1 MTAGQT
7 HRDSGVAGL
16 RGLGAV
22 GGPGETAG
30 LGTTASAI
38 TPASAHGAVADV
50 TGAASAKGAAE
61 PTAKEQRSLF
71 GEILDWML
79 APLLLLWPMSVALTW
94 LVAQSV
100 AGGPFDRD
108 LAEMAR
114 TVARQVEVVPGR
126 AGQPSATRLR
136 LPEVAAEVLR
146 ADDAE
151 KVYFQLLGARGEFVA
166 GERDLPVPDE
176 SPTAGQTLRLRD
188 DEVHADTVRVAYL
201 WLPSTGVPGESAPLV
216 QVAETLDKRSR
227 LATEIIKGVIVPQFV
242 VLPLAV
248 LLVWFALARGIQPLN
263 ELQQRIRRREA
274 HDLSPL
280 AERDVPEEVAPLV
293 SAINDLLGRLDQ
305 SMRSQKHFLAD
316 AAHQLKTPLAGLRM
330 QAELAQREI
339 DAGEHDPVALK
350 RSLQQIAH
358 ASEQAAHMVNQL
370 LAMARAEAKTGARPP
385 EPVDLAA
392 LARETVRD
400 FVPKAMDKRIDLG
413 YEGPGEQSTRSAPPP
428 PVPAAHVSLPGM
440 LGQPTLVRELVRN
453 LVDNALQYT
462 PAGGT
467 VTARVTDDPFGQV
480 VVLQVEDTGP
490 GIAEAE
496 RALVLQP
503 FYRAL
508 GTLVDGSG
516 LGLAIV
522 NEIAL
527 QHGAQLTITD
537 ARPRAMAAAQGLGP
551 GTLVTVRFALS
562 AAVGGAGLPAAGRA
576 QPGLPSVGLA

>member
-1 MTAGQT
+1 MLA
-7 HRDSGVAGL
+7 
-16 RGLGAV
+16 
-22 GGPGETAG
+22 
-30 LGTTASAI
+30 
-38 TPASAHGAVADV
+38 PAMPDAADP
-50 TGAASAKGAAE
+50 AQR
-61 PTAKEQRSLF
+61 PKEQRSLF

-79 APLLLLWPMSVALTW
+79 APLLVLWPMSVALTW
-94 LVAQSV
+94 LVAQNIASR
-100 AGGPFDRD
+100 PFDRD

-114 TVARQVEVVPGR
+114 TVARQVVIEPGSLEK
-126 AGQPSATRLR
+126 PSTVRLR

-151 KVYFQLLGARGEFVA
+151 KVFFQLLGARGELVA

-176 SPTAGQTLRLRD
+176 TVVVGQAMRYRD
-188 DEVHADTVRVAYL
+188 DEVNADSVRVAYL
-201 WLPSTGVPGESAPLV
+201 WLPPTGVPGEVPPLV

-248 LLVWFALARGIQPLN
+248 LLVWFALARGIKPLN

-274 HDLSPL
+274 NDLSPL

-339 DAGEHDPVALK
+339 DAGEHDPKALK
-350 RSLQQIAH
+350 RSLQHIAH
-358 ASEQAAHMVNQL
+358 SSERAAHIVNQL
-370 LAMARAEAKTGARPP
+370 LAMARAEATTLARPD
-385 EPVDLAA
+385 EAVDLAA

-400 FVPKAMDKRIDLG
+400 FVPKAMDKHIDLG
-413 YEGPGEQSTRSAPPP
+413 YEGPGQLDEDLDDAWMQQTQPGELDGPFRAASAAARP
-428 PVPAAHVSLPGM
+428 PAAAAAQTTM
-440 LGQPTLVRELVRN
+440 MGQPTLVRELVRN

-467 VTARVTDDPFGQV
+467 VTARVVDDPFGQV

-490 GIAEAE
+490 GIPEAE

-503 FYRAL
+503 FYRSL
-508 GTLVDGSG
+508 GTNVDGSG

-522 NEIAL
+522 NEIVA
-527 QHGAQLTITD
+527 QHGATMTIED
-537 ARPRAMAAAQGLGP
+537 ARPRAVAAAQGIGP
-551 GTLVTVRFALS
+551 GAVFTVRF
-562 AAVGGAGLPAAGRA
+562 GLGPRPAKASYKNPGPAAAAPVAG
-576 QPGLPSVGLA
+576 

>member
-1 MTAGQT
+1 MDANPP
-7 HRDSGVAGL
+7 R
-16 RGLGAV
+16 
-22 GGPGETAG
+22 
-30 LGTTASAI
+30 
-38 TPASAHGAVADV
+38 
-50 TGAASAKGAAE
+50 
-61 PTAKEQRSLF
+61 EQRSLF

-94 LVAQSV
+94 LVAQSI
-100 AGGPFDRD
+100 ASRPFDRD

-114 TVARQVEVVPGR
+114 TVARQVVVVPGSVEH
-126 AGQPSATRLR
+126 PSRIKLR
-136 LPEVAAEVLR
+136 LPEVATEVLR
-146 ADDAE
+146 ADDAD
-151 KVYFQLLGARGEFVA
+151 KVYFQVLGARGEFIA
-166 GERDLPVPDE
+166 GDRALPVPDE
-176 SPTAGQTLRLRD
+176 PAAAAQTMKFRD
-188 DEVHADTVRVAYL
+188 DDVHADAVRVAYL
-201 WLPSTGVPGESAPLV
+201 WLPPTGVPGEAAPLV
-216 QVAETLDKRSR
+216 QVAETLDKRAR

-248 LLVWFALARGIQPLN
+248 LLVWFALARGIKPLN
-263 ELQQRIRRREA
+263 ELQQRIRRRES

-305 SMRSQKHFLAD
+305 SMRTQKHFLAD

-339 DAGEHDPVALK
+339 DAGQQDPKALK
-350 RSLQQIAH
+350 QSLQYIAH
-358 ASEQAAHMVNQL
+358 STERAAHMVNQL
-370 LAMARAEAKTGARPP
+370 LAMARAEAKTLARPP

-413 YEGPGEQSTRSAPPP
+413 YEGPDDGQSLNGT
-428 PVPAAHVSLPGM
+428 LM
-440 LGQPTLVRELVRN
+440 GQPTLVRELVRN

-467 VTARVTDDPFGQV
+467 VTARVVDDPFGQV

-490 GIAEAE
+490 GIPEAE

-508 GTLVDGSG
+508 GTNVDGSG

-522 NEIAL
+522 NEIVQ
-527 QHGAQLTITD
+527 QHGADLTITD
-537 ARPRAMAAAQGLGP
+537 ARPRGSAAAQGMGP
-551 GTLVTVRFALS
+551 GALFTVRFALS
-562 AAVGGAGLPAAGRA
+562 RPDSGQAGAPGDTLPPPAG
-576 QPGLPSVGLA
+576 

>member
-1 MTAGQT
+1 M
-7 HRDSGVAGL
+7 
-16 RGLGAV
+16 
-22 GGPGETAG
+22 
-30 LGTTASAI
+30 
-38 TPASAHGAVADV
+38 PARADPQP
-50 TGAASAKGAAE
+50 AASTAPE
-61 PTAKEQRSLF
+61 PRPKEQRSLF

-94 LVAQSV
+94 LVAQSI
-100 AGGPFDRD
+100 ASRPFDRD

-114 TVARQVEVVPGR
+114 TVARQVVVVRGAAGR
-126 AGQPSATRLR
+126 PSTVRLR

-146 ADDAE
+146 ADDVE

-176 SPTAGQTLRLRD
+176 PAASAQSLKYRD
-188 DEVHADTVRVAYL
+188 DEVHTDAVRVAYL
-201 WLPSTGVPGESAPLV
+201 WLAPTGLAGETAPLV
-216 QVAETLDKRSR
+216 QVAETLDKRAR

-263 ELQQRIRRREA
+263 ELQQRIRRRA
-274 HDLSPL
+274 ANDLSPL

-339 DAGEHDPVALK
+339 DAGEQDPLALK

-358 ASEQAAHMVNQL
+358 ASERAAHMVNQL
-370 LAMARAEAKTGARPP
+370 LAMASAEAKTLARPP
-385 EPVDLAA
+385 EAVDLAA
-392 LARETVRD
+392 LTRETVRD

-413 YEGPGEQSTRSAPPP
+413 YEGPEATTPPAPPAMAPGLAALAPPP
-428 PVPAAHVSLPGM
+428 ALPGPVTLAPGAGLPARCVM
-440 LGQPTLVRELVRN
+440 GQPTLVRELVRN

-467 VTARVTDDPFGQV
+467 VTARVMDDPFGQV

-490 GIAEAE
+490 GIPEAE

-508 GTLVDGSG
+508 GTQVDGSG

-522 NEIAL
+522 SEIVQ
-527 QHGAQLTITD
+527 QHGAEMTMAD
-537 ARPRAMAAAQGLGP
+537 ARPRGSAAAQGQGP
-551 GTLVTVRFALS
+551 GTLFTVRFLLS
-562 AAVGGAGLPAAGRA
+562 RRPVVALPA
-576 QPGLPSVGLA
+576 